1 MLMPDT
7 DVAGKV
13 VLLAE
18 DETLVRR
25 YVRHVLTK
33 LGFHVMDAA
42 DGEEAL
48 NISRRHPGRI
58 DLLVTNVK
66 MPRMEG
72 IELAKTLQQERPDV
86 KVIIISGHTSGRL
99 AELAGRTEFVE
110 KPFLPDVLT
119 AKIREV
125 LQANVADP
133 AEV

>member
-1 MLMPDT
+1 MLMPDP

-33 LGFHVMDAA
+33 LGFQVMDAV

-48 NISRRHPGRI
+48 NISRRYPGRI

-72 IELAKTLQQERPDV
+72 IELAKRLQQERPDV

-99 AELAGRTEFVE
+99 SELAGRTEFVE